1 MKIDSAID
9 LNRVAATDDALA
21 LVPARLARR
30 WQVLPLM
37 MRGERLVAISADPD
51 DLTMQMKL
59 ENHLGCEV
67 ELRSATAPEL
77 VPQVIDRYY
86 SAAFESASESHALA
100 ALERSLNRA
109 LLLRCS
115 DVHLDPEADRGVVR
129 MRVDGMM
136 RETSEFTMAFMTDL
150 ISAVK
155 VAARLDISEKRI
167 PQDGQMNMECF
178 GETISLRVALVPT
191 LHGEKATLRILA
203 SAAVAAELSR
213 IEMLGMNEP
222 HRTLMSNTL
231 DQAHGMI
238 LLSGPTGSGKTTTL
252 YAALRHLRE
261 PRTRHIISIE
271 NPVEI
276 PLNGITQI
284 SVDEERTSFSKALRS
299 VLRHDPDVI
308 MIGEIRDAESADIA
322 MKSALTGHLV
332 LATIHANTSIAVM
345 TRLINLGVAPEM
357 VASALRLV
365 IAQRLVRRP
374 CRYCVAQVEAGD
386 SLRDEFGWADRSA
399 FSVLQA
405 QGCPLCAQSGYAGR
419 LGLYEMV
426 PMTGALREMIHDGV
440 SEVQMANAVFGSGK
454 QATLRVD
461 GADKVRLGLTTPEE
475 VRRVTIQEAAHG
487 LI

>member
-1 MKIDSAID
+1 VTAGKID
-9 LNRVAATDDALA
+9 LNRVAATDEALA

-30 WQVLPLM
+30 LQVLPLM
-37 MRGERLVAISADPD
+37 ITGGRLLAVPADLD
-51 DLTMQMKL
+51 DLAVQMKL
-59 ENHLGCEV
+59 ESYLSLEV
-67 ELRSATAPEL
+67 DLLPATAPEL
-77 VPQVIDRYY
+77 VPQAIERYY
-86 SAAFESASESHALA
+86 STSDLTAEHSALV
-100 ALERSLNRA
+100 ALERSVNRA

-115 DVHLDPEADRGVVR
+115 DIHLDPEAERGVIR

-136 RETSEFTMAFMTDL
+136 RETSEYTPEFMADL

-155 VAARLDISEKRI
+155 VAAKLDISEKRI
-167 PQDGQMNMECF
+167 PQDGQMNMDCF
-178 GETISLRVALVPT
+178 DETISMRVALVPT

-203 SAAVAAELSR
+203 TAAVTAELSK
-213 IEMLGMNEP
+213 IERLGMSDA
-222 HRTLMSNTL
+222 HRGLFCKAL

-252 YAALRHLRE
+252 YAALRHLRT

-284 SVDEERTSFSKALRS
+284 SVDEERTSFSQALRS

-322 MKSALTGHLV
+322 MKSAMTGHLV
-332 LATIHANTSIAVM
+332 LATVHANTSLAVI

-357 VASALRLV
+357 VASTLQLV

-374 CRYCVAQVEAGD
+374 CRYCAAQAAATD
-386 SLRDEFGWADRSA
+386 PLRQEFGWVDVEELSIPQ
-399 FSVLQA
+399 V

-426 PMTGALREMIHDGV
+426 PMTRSLREMIHRGE
-440 SEVQMANAVFGSGK
+440 SEEQMSRAVFGAGK
-454 QATLRVD
+454 QPTLRAD
-461 GADKVRLGLTTPEE
+461 GADKVRRGFTTPDEI
-475 VRRVTIQEAAHG
+475 RRVTIQEEFDAC
-487 LI
+487 I